1 MSLRGGGAGSWELQ
15 LGASPALLLGL
26 PSSPAEGRELSLP
39 GRWSVKHER
48 VHVVLP
54 SLQRTVQ
61 VSRLWDARMVLARN
75 LGVLGSK
82 RGSGHCGR
90 EESSFLE
97 KPRQLVTCGGT
108 GLCPGHWA
116 PPAPFP
122 AAASPSPT
130 RRGQG
135 GDRGRGHIRPLGKL
149 LIHGATRL
157 TGPWQGL
164 EALV

>member
-1 MSLRGGGAGSWELQ
+1 MLAAGSCSLEQALLCCW
-15 LGASPALLLGL
+15 ASPA
-26 PSSPAEGRELSLP
+26 A
-39 GRWSVKHER
+39 
-48 VHVVLP
+48 
-54 SLQRTVQ
+54 LQRAGNRHCQ
-61 VSRLWDARMVLARN
+61 GGGVLNTSACTLSSLRFN
-75 LGVLGSK
+75 GQCRCQDFGMLEWYEQGILGVLGSK

-135 GDRGRGHIRPLGKL
+135 GDRGRGHIRPPGKL